1 MAGSFKEIWGFRNL
15 RLCTSSISWVFAA
28 LMVLVGQAQAET
40 CLAPTRP
47 FVPADPK
54 DAHQFRN
61 LIRQDFEFYIQD
73 IQAYFRC
80 LDEER
85 ARAFKEAQEVS
96 QDYGRFIQA
105 TTE

>member
-1 MAGSFKEIWGFRNL
+1 MSIFKKIWGLRNL
-15 RLCTSSISWVFAA
+15 RLFWHSAA
-28 LMVLVGQAQAET
+28 LAIVLSVVLIERVEAET

-47 FVPADPK
+47 FVPADPN
-54 DAHQFRN
+54 DAHKFRE

-85 ARAFKEAQEVS
+85 TRAFDEAQEVS
-96 QDYGRFIQA
+96 QEYGRFVQA
-105 TTE
+105 ANE